1 MSSTQALRS
10 IFKGDIV
17 TSDDPG
23 YEDAIS
29 RWTTNAV
36 RKAQM
41 VVFVKDAEDASL
53 AVKFALA
60 ANLKIA
66 IRGGGH
72 SPSGA
77 SSRDGGLVIDLS
89 KYLNGVR
96 VDPDKKL
103 AYVGG
108 GALWATVDKAAI
120 QHGLA
125 TVGGTVNHTGV
136 GGLAL
141 GGGYGWLSGS
151 HGLVIDNIEQVTI
164 VTADGSILKA
174 SSTEN
179 PDLFWGI
186 RGGGSNFGV
195 VTEFVL
201 RLHPQ
206 RRTVYAGKVI
216 FSPDKGEVLSEILGE
231 WWPRITPKEGVFV
244 ALTRD
249 PNRNPCILLAL
260 FYNGPEAEGRA
271 NFKKIFD
278 VGPLADLTG
287 EIPYENLNGM
297 MLEIATPGLN
307 YYMKGYTLQPQLAKD
322 LIPKVLSRITELS
335 SDGIHNYIAV
345 LLEFVSQSKI
355 NSVPKDATPYPRTLT
370 GNAVVVIQWD
380 KLDTPEKLRLAKH
393 AAQEVTKLM
402 PEGDGYSNYSCEA
415 TTTTEAAGPSKSQA
429 QFKEHYPRLQAIKK
443 KYDPNLVFDRWFVIE
458 PTRA

>member
-125 TVGGTVNHTGV
+125 TVGGTVNHV
-136 GGLAL
+136 GILFPPKM
-141 GGGYGWLSGS
+141 SKS
-151 HGLVIDNIEQVTI
+151 H
-164 VTADGSILKA
+164 
-174 SSTEN
+174 
-179 PDLFWGI
+179 
-186 RGGGSNFGV
+186 FGV
-195 VTEFVL
+195 LFRPVS
-201 RLHPQ
+201 
-206 RRTVYAGKVI
+206 AG
-216 FSPDKGEVLSEILGE
+216 EYNCLAHLSH
-231 WWPRITPKEGVFV
+231 K
-244 ALTRD
+244 
-249 PNRNPCILLAL
+249 
-260 FYNGPEAEGRA
+260 A
-271 NFKKIFD
+271 N
-278 VGPLADLTG
+278 
-287 EIPYENLNGM
+287 
-297 MLEIATPGLN
+297 
-307 YYMKGYTLQPQLAKD
+307 
-322 LIPKVLSRITELS
+322 
-335 SDGIHNYIAV
+335 
-345 LLEFVSQSKI
+345 
-355 NSVPKDATPYPRTLT
+355 
-370 GNAVVVIQWD
+370 
-380 KLDTPEKLRLAKH
+380 
-393 AAQEVTKLM
+393 
-402 PEGDGYSNYSCEA
+402 
-415 TTTTEAAGPSKSQA
+415 
-429 QFKEHYPRLQAIKK
+429 
-443 KYDPNLVFDRWFVIE
+443 
-458 PTRA
+458 